1 MITVCPHC
9 QMEYPETPDEYL
21 GILLACDGCQQNFV
35 CEMAR
40 ICPGCGTANAGKSFK
55 CRQCGTL
62 LVKRPPQRRPGPPP
76 QIYPVP
82 PAYPGKTEYSGET
95 RRFSSADSYSLR
107 EKIGIYV
114 KLFILVIINFVLWW
128 NLLLKVLMD
137 GKWNNVVM
145 FAIVFSVFFLVFTA
159 PTLVV
164 FSKLPNSRYKIE
176 LSPFTKLSLIFMGGV
191 GLLTSFVLMIS
202 PIAFKL
208 LFGISIGVKGAF
220 PCLIGGAMLAFDI
233 INDYKRITQRA
244 AEDLG
249 YEERGSQE
257 RGSQDDDIGSTCSHI
272 MVCSSFLMPVFALAF
287 LLSQGFLRF
296 FTFVPALIYITTLVM
311 TILTYRRYKNH
322 PYFDRKK
329 IVSRLYISAIGPAI
343 ILIGFIFGLILLNS

>member
-9 QMEYPETPDEYL
+9 QMEYPETPDEYQ
-21 GILLACDGCQQNFV
+21 GILLTCDGCQQNFV
-35 CEMAR
+35 CEKAR

-55 CRQCGTL
+55 CRQCGTV

-82 PAYPGKTEYSGET
+82 SAYPGKTEYSEGT

-107 EKIGIYV
+107 EKIGIYG
-114 KLFILVIINFVLWW
+114 KMFFLLIINFVLWG
-128 NLLLKVLMD
+128 NLLQAFMD
-137 GKWNNVVM
+137 GRLNKVVRT
-145 FAIVFSVFFLVFTA
+145 ATVFSVFFLVFTM

-164 FSKLPNSRYKIE
+164 YSKLPNSRYKIE

-191 GLLTSFVLMIS
+191 GLLASFMMMIS

-208 LFGISIGVKGAF
+208 LFGISVGAKNAF
-220 PCLIGGAMLAFDI
+220 YSLIGGAMLAFSI

-244 AEDLG
+244 AEDIG

-272 MVCSSFLMPVFALAF
+272 MVWSSFIMPFLPLAFIEASVFFRVFAFA
-287 LLSQGFLRF
+287 
-296 FTFVPALIYITTLVM
+296 PALIYITTLVM

-343 ILIGFIFGLILLNS
+343 ILIGFIFRLILLNS

>member
-9 QMEYPETPDEYL
+9 QMEYPETPDEYQ

-35 CEMAR
+35 CEKAR

-76 QIYPVP
+76 QIHPVP
-82 PAYPGKTEYSGET
+82 PAYPGKTEYSEET
-95 RRFSSADSYSLR
+95 LRFSSADSYSLR
-107 EKIGIYV
+107 EKIGIYA
-114 KLFILVIINFVLWW
+114 KMFILVIINFVLWG
-128 NLLLKVLMD
+128 NLLTAFMD
-137 GKWNNVVM
+137 GRLNKVVRI
-145 FAIVFSVFFLVFTA
+145 AAVFSVFFLVFTA

-164 FSKLPNSRYKIE
+164 YSKLPNSRYKIE
-176 LSPFTKLSLIFMGGV
+176 LSPFTKLSLTFMGGV
-191 GLLTSFVLMIS
+191 GLLASFMMLIS

-208 LFGISIGVKGAF
+208 LFGISVGVKGAF

-249 YEERGSQE
+249 YEERGSQ
-257 RGSQDDDIGSTCSHI
+257 DDDIGSICSHI
-272 MVCSSFLMPVFALAF
+272 MVCSSFLMPFLPLAF
-287 LLSQGFLRF
+287 LAGSGFLRV

-343 ILIGFIFGLILLNS
+343 ILIGFIFIILLNS